1 MIAQGLYSPVRDTF
15 TGTAHGA
22 AVGFTVGD
30 IFSTLA
36 LVIVGGG
43 RRRQRQFVL
52 DEAPGTEALPP
63 EIVLGT
69 EPGTEIVPPATP
81 GPPGATAGPI
91 VPPGGRATA
100 AGAAEKRPLVAGK
113 LRVPRLKI
121 TNELIRSRN
130 RYSRPSHLNP
140 RCV

>member
-1 MIAQGLYSPVRDTF
+1 MDNMIAQGLYDPVRDTF

-69 EPGTEIVPPATP
+69 EPGTEIVPPESP
-81 GPPGATAGPI
+81 RPPGATAGPE
-91 VPPGGRATA
+91 VPPGGAHTPA
-100 AGAAEKRPLVAGK
+100 STG
-113 LRVPRLKI
+113 
-121 TNELIRSRN
+121 TRS
-130 RYSRPSHLNP
+130 PTP
-140 RCV
+140 